1 MSSRRDFRD
10 LEGADPWTLL
20 GVRRDADA
28 DEIRRSYRRLSR
40 SHHTDVGGDASHQAK
55 LNRAYE
61 ILSDPAR
68 RADYA
73 QLLDGP
79 PEPPP
84 TAEAPPEEP
93 PTDPFEWSTGPRPNH
108 TPPPPP
114 RQPYPPPQQPY
125 ADPFIAPPYQQTP
138 YQQPSYQETPDTYV
152 APPYRGP
159 YTEQRQ
165 KRGINAK
172 AIAALP
178 TALLCMPLSIILAI
192 QALKTMR
199 RTGERGKTLA
209 WLALLLDALAMAYFL
224 GVFR

>member
-1 MSSRRDFRD
+1 MSSSRDFRD
-10 LEGADPWTLL
+10 LDGADPWTLL

-68 RADYA
+68 RAGYA

-84 TAEAPPEEP
+84 IAEPAPDEP
-93 PTDPFEWSTGPRPNH
+93 PADPFEWTSGP
-108 TPPPPP
+108 TPTYTPPP
-114 RQPYPPPQQPY
+114 RQPYT
-125 ADPFIAPPYQQTP
+125 DPFIAPPYQQTP
-138 YQQPSYQETPDTYV
+138 YQQPTYQDIPDPYV

-159 YTEQRQ
+159 YTEQTQ
-165 KRGINAK
+165 KRGVNAK

-178 TALLCMPLSIILAI
+178 TALFCMPLSIILAF
-192 QALKTMR
+192 QALRTMR
-199 RTGERGKTLA
+199 WSGERGKTLA
-209 WLALLLDALAMAYFL
+209 WIALIVDVLAMAYFIGL
-224 GVFR
+224 FR

>member
-1 MSSRRDFRD
+1 MSSSRDFRD

-68 RADYA
+68 RTGYA

-79 PEPPP
+79 PPAPP
-84 TAEAPPEEP
+84 TADPPPDEP
-93 PTDPFEWSTGPRPNH
+93 PADPFEWTAGP
-108 TPPPPP
+108 TPTYAPPP
-114 RQPYPPPQQPY
+114 RQPY
-125 ADPFIAPPYQQTP
+125 ADPFIAPPYQ
-138 YQQPSYQETPDTYV
+138 PSYEQPRYQDIPDPYV

-159 YTEQRQ
+159 YTEQNL
-165 KRGINAK
+165 KRGVNAK

-178 TALLCMPLSIILAI
+178 TALLCMPLSIILGI
-192 QALKTMR
+192 QALKTIR

-224 GVFR
+224 GLFRR